1 MPETLLNPRGLDSTS
16 ATMQDRPIGVSAWP
30 ELAKVRNYALKGE
43 AVAPDS
49 LSLILSES
57 FAFDFVR
64 PTIQIVFSPKKQD
77 TYIQKRQDTYIQLPE
92 GAGLFGWLRNQY
104 VHGLIK
110 DVPKLTAD
118 LLQTMVAYSCTLRPV
133 PSGEFD
139 SANIWCH
146 VFGREGINDSLDAPS
161 GLHVVSD
168 TDGEVDDR
176 RKRYARLSVLL
187 DEWASE
193 PPEFDSRV
201 GPLIEEALRESA
213 PRHFP
218 RD

>member
-1 MPETLLNPRGLDSTS
+1 MAETLLDPRGLDSTC
-16 ATMQDRPIGVSAWP
+16 ATMQVRPIDISAWP
-30 ELAKVRNYALKGE
+30 ELRKVQNYAFKGE
-43 AVAPDS
+43 AAAPDAFG
-49 LSLILSES
+49 LILSQS
-57 FAFDFVR
+57 FAFDVR
-64 PTIQIVFSPKKQD
+64 PTIQIVFSPEKQH
-77 TYIQKRQDTYIQLPE
+77 TSIQSPE

-110 DVPKLTAD
+110 GIPKLTAD
-118 LLQTMVAYSCTLRPV
+118 LLQTMVTYSCSLRPV

-139 SANIWCH
+139 SANIWCN

-176 RKRYARLSVLL
+176 RERYARLSALL

-218 RD
+218 KD

>member
-1 MPETLLNPRGLDSTS
+1 MTETLLDLRGLDSTC
-16 ATMQDRPIGVSAWP
+16 ATMQGRPIDISAWP
-30 ELAKVRNYALKGE
+30 ELRKVQNHAFKGK
-43 AVAPDS
+43 AAAPDAFG
-49 LSLILSES
+49 LILSQS
-57 FAFDFVR
+57 FAIDVR
-64 PTIQIVFSPKKQD
+64 PTIQIVFSPEKQH
-77 TYIQKRQDTYIQLPE
+77 TSIQSPE
-92 GAGLFGWLRNQY
+92 GAGLFGWLGNQY

-118 LLQTMVAYSCTLRPV
+118 LLQTMVTYSCSLRPV

-139 SANIWCH
+139 SANISCN

-176 RKRYARLSVLL
+176 RKRYARVSALL
-187 DEWASE
+187 DEWESE
-193 PPEFDSRV
+193 PPDFDSYV
-201 GPLIEEALRESA
+201 GPLIEQALRESA

-218 RD
+218 EE

>member
-1 MPETLLNPRGLDSTS
+1 
-16 ATMQDRPIGVSAWP
+16 MQDRPIGVSAWP
-30 ELAKVRNYALKGE
+30 ELAKVQNYAFRAE
-43 AVAPDS
+43 AVAPDEFG
-49 LSLILSES
+49 LIFSES
-57 FAFDFVR
+57 LAFDVR

-77 TYIQKRQDTYIQLPE
+77 TSIQLPE
-92 GAGLFGWLRNQY
+92 GVGLFGWLRNQY

-118 LLQTMVAYSCTLRPV
+118 LLQTMVTYSCSLRPV
-133 PSGEFD
+133 PAGEFD
-139 SANIWCH
+139 SANIWCN

-168 TDGEVDDR
+168 ADGSVDDR
-176 RKRYARLSVLL
+176 RERYARLSALL

>member
-1 MPETLLNPRGLDSTS
+1 MAETLLDPRGLDSTC
-16 ATMQDRPIGVSAWP
+16 ATMQDRPIGVSDWP
-30 ELAKVRNYALKGE
+30 EVAKVRLSALKGE
-43 AVAPDS
+43 AVAPDEFG
-49 LSLILSES
+49 LILSES
-57 FAFDFVR
+57 LTFDVR
-64 PTIQIVFSPKKQD
+64 PTIQIVFPPKKQD
-77 TYIQKRQDTYIQLPE
+77 TYIQKKQDTYIQLPE

-118 LLQTMVAYSCTLRPV
+118 LLHTMVTYSCSLLPV
-133 PSGEFD
+133 PSSEFD
-139 SANIWCH
+139 SANIWCN
-146 VFGREGINDSLDAPS
+146 VFGREGINDSLGTPS
-161 GLHVVSD
+161 GLHVMSD
-168 TDGEVDDR
+168 TDGEVGDR
-176 RKRYARLSVLL
+176 RKRYARLSALL

-218 RD
+218 KD

>member
-1 MPETLLNPRGLDSTS
+1 MAETLLDPRGLDSTR
-16 ATMQDRPIGVSAWP
+16 ATRQGRPIVLSAWP
-30 ELAKVRNYALKGE
+30 ELAKVQNSALMGE
-43 AVAPDS
+43 SVAPDEFG
-49 LSLILSES
+49 LIFSES
-57 FAFDFVR
+57 LAFEAR

-77 TYIQKRQDTYIQLPE
+77 AYIQKKQDTYIQLPE

-104 VHGLIK
+104 VHGLTK
-110 DVPKLTAD
+110 DVPKLTGD
-118 LLQTMVAYSCTLRPV
+118 LLQTMVTYSCSLRPV

-139 SANIWCH
+139 SANIWCN

-161 GLHVVSD
+161 ELHVVSD
-168 TDGEVDDR
+168 ADREVDDR
-176 RKRYARLSVLL
+176 RKRYARLSALL

-201 GPLIEEALRESA
+201 GPLIEKALRESA